1 MRRLLTSTRARL
13 TLTSVA
19 IVTLALAVAGGVTYV
34 LLDRALQSSSDAV
47 LVSQAH
53 VIQSSLDVVNGTPSL
68 DTADLPGETSGGIA
82 VDAAVISNGVV
93 IAHTANQPLPPTSL
107 AGLAQSALR
116 AQGGVWLDFHDAKGT
131 DRRVYAVPITLSAM
145 PDAVLVVSRA
155 VGELRSSLHQAEVI
169 GLIAGIGLLGL
180 VGGMTYWMAGR
191 ALTPVRRIA
200 GLARSISEVD
210 LHRRVEVNV
219 PADELG
225 DLVTTFNSMLG
236 RLEAS
241 FESLRRFSA
250 DASHELRAPL
260 AVMRTQ
266 IETALQRSRTPKEY
280 RELLE
285 SLKGD
290 VAHLSRLSDH
300 LLMLARADAGALHT
314 ARETVDVPDLLEES
328 AARWSPIAGSAAVHL
343 TVDAPAAGKI
353 SADPQLLRRVIDNLI
368 DNAIRYS
375 PHGGEV
381 LIRGA
386 ATPDG
391 WDIEVAD
398 GGPGVTL
405 DLQPRLFERFARAAS
420 ARTPGDGGAG
430 LGLALG
436 EAIARAH
443 GGTLTLIPNGSSGAR
458 FRLHLPNRV

>member
-1 MRRLLTSTRARL
+1 MMRLLTGTRARL

-19 IVTLALAVAGGVTYV
+19 IVALALTVAGAVTYV
-34 LLDRALQSSSDAV
+34 LLDRGLQTSSDAV

-53 VIQSSLDVVNGTPSL
+53 VIRSSLDVVNGTPSL

-93 IAHTANQPLPPTSL
+93 IAHTANQPLPAAVLTRI
-107 AGLAQSALR
+107 AQSALG
-116 AQGGVWLDFHDAKGT
+116 AQGGVWLDFHDPNGT
-131 DRRVYAVPITLSAM
+131 DRRVYAAPIALTSM

-169 GLIAGIGLLGL
+169 GLIAGIGLLVL
-180 VGGMTYWMAGR
+180 VGGLTYWMTGR

-200 GLARSISEVD
+200 GLARSISERD
-210 LHRRVEVNV
+210 LHRRVEVDV
-219 PADELG
+219 PSDELG

-260 AVMRTQ
+260 TVMRTR
-266 IETALQRSRTPKEY
+266 IETALRRSRTPEEY
-280 RELLE
+280 RDLVE
-285 SLKGD
+285 SLKGE
-290 VAHLSRLSDH
+290 VEHLSRLSDH
-300 LLMLARADAGALHT
+300 LLILARADAGALDP
-314 ARETVDVPDLLEES
+314 AREPVDVPDLLEES
-328 AARWSPIAGSAAVHL
+328 AARWSNVASTAAVRL
-343 TVDAPAAGKI
+343 KVAAPPAGKMP
-353 SADPQLLRRVIDNLI
+353 ADPQLLRRVIDNLI
-368 DNAIRYS
+368 DNAIRHS
-375 PHGGEV
+375 PRGGEV
-381 LIRGA
+381 TISGA
-386 ATPDG
+386 ASSDG
-391 WDIEVAD
+391 WDIDVAD
-398 GGPGVTL
+398 EGPGVAI
-405 DLQPRLFERFARAAS
+405 DLKPRLFERFARADG

-443 GGTLTLIPNGSSGAR
+443 GGTLSLMPNGSRGAR
-458 FRLHLPNRV
+458 FRLHLPNRA